1 LADPFHGKGR
11 TGRVTVSGPALK
23 RHPASGFPQALACAG
38 FRHLD
43 AAVCRQKH
51 PCGFTG
57 GPGAGRRRD
66 SVDLDL
72 TQYMQTAPLLALA
85 VAFAGGVA
93 TGFTPC
99 VYPILPI
106 TVSFI
111 GARGVRSRFHAFSL
125 SMLYA
130 LGIAVTYASL
140 GIFAALTGR
149 IFGDLTQNPFVYLTV
164 GNVIMLF
171 GLNMM
176 DVFHLPL
183 PGFLGRMGAGK
194 GKTGLLGAFV
204 MGLTSGLVVGP
215 CTAPVLA
222 AILTYVGT
230 RGEVILGGAT
240 LFVFALGMSLLVVV
254 AGTFSGALSLL
265 PKSGEWM
272 VKVKKGFGWVMIVL
286 GEFFL
291 VRAGIYW

>member
-1 LADPFHGKGR
+1 MSAELA
-11 TGRVTVSGPALK
+11 
-23 RHPASGFPQALACAG
+23 
-38 FRHLD
+38 
-43 AAVCRQKH
+43 
-51 PCGFTG
+51 
-57 GPGAGRRRD
+57 
-66 SVDLDL
+66 
-72 TQYMQTAPLLALA
+72 QYMQSSPLLALA
-85 VAFAGGVA
+85 LAFAGGVA

-111 GARGVRSRFHAFSL
+111 GARGVQSRLHAFSL
-125 SMLYA
+125 SLLYA

-140 GIFAALTGR
+140 GIFAALTGKV
-149 IFGDLTQNPFVYLTV
+149 FGALTQHPLVYLVV
-164 GNVIMLF
+164 GNVILLF

-176 DVFHLPL
+176 EAFHMPL
-183 PGFLGRMGAGK
+183 PAFFSRMGTGK
-194 GKTGLLGAFV
+194 AKKGFAGAFV
-204 MGLTSGLVVGP
+204 MGLTSGLIVGP

-222 AILTYVGT
+222 TILTYVGT
-230 RGEVILGGAT
+230 QGDVILGGLT

-272 VKVKKGFGWVMIVL
+272 VKVKKGFGWAMILL

-291 VRAGIYW
+291 VRAGMYW